1 MERMAEAV
9 PDSNDQALQH
19 FLTNSPWDEQLVV
32 EQVAHDTNELLG
44 GRKNSCLLL
53 DESGLPKKG
62 KKVRWRFPAMV
73 RTTRKNRKL
82 PGWCLLDAVLW

>member
-32 EQVAHDTNELLG
+32 EQVAHDTNGLVG
-44 GRKNSCLLL
+44 GRKNSCLLV
-53 DESGLPKKG
+53 DESGMPKKRQ
-62 KKVRWRFPAMV
+62 KVCWRFPAVV
-73 RTTRKNRKL
+73 RTTWKNRQL
-82 PGWCLLDAVLW
+82 PGWCLYDFVQW